1 MNVIPE
7 RSIISKEINELLDS
21 VHGAIKAR
29 IQLGFDQV
37 ASNQFNLRPIIKDLE
52 VKLQANMNPIINGNP
67 K

>member
-37 ASNQFNLRPIIKDLE
+37 ATN
-52 VKLQANMNPIINGNP
+52 
-67 K
+67 